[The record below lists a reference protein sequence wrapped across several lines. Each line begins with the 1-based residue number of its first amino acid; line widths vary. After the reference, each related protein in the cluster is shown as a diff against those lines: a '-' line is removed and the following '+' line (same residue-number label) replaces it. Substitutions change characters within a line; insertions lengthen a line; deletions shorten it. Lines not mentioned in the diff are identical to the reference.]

1 MDQDF
6 PPHHSLEALDF
17 DNSYARL
24 PAAFHA
30 KLVPTAIPDPY
41 WVSFNESAAA
51 LIDLD
56 PQELR
61 RPECLA
67 FFSGARMLP
76 GAEPLAMLYAG
87 HQFGH
92 YVPQLGDGRAILLGE
107 VVNSRGERWDLHLK
121 GAGETPFSRAGDG
134 RAVLRSSIREY
145 LCCEAMHGLG
155 IPSTRALCI
164 VGSDLEVYRE
174 QIESAATLLRMAPS
188 HVRFGSF
195 EVFFYRNQYAELKIL
210 ADYVI
215 ALHYPHLAHAPDK
228 YPQFLREV
236 VERTARLMADW
247 QAAGFAHGVMN
258 TDNMSILGITLD
270 YGPYGFLDHYDGGF
284 ICNHS
289 DHQGRYAFDQQPDIG
304 AWNLTCLAQALT
316 PLMSVDEAREA
327 MAAYEPTFVAHYLE
341 RMAAKLGLAHS
352 DELAPLVNRLLAL
365 LHDNRVDYT
374 IFFRRLNAFQSAAE
388 SRNDAVRDLFLD
400 RAAFDTWAKD
410 YASLLRQFGEPDA
423 ARKARMD
430 RVNPK
435 FILRNYLAQSAIE
448 KAQAHDFTE
457 VDRLLMLL
465 QSPFDEHPA
474 LEAYAGFPPDW
485 AAGIEV
491 SCSS

>member
-1 MDQDF
+1 MNREF
-6 PPHHSLEALDF
+6 PPQHTLETLNF

-24 PAAFHA
+24 TDAFHA
-30 KLVPTAIPDPY
+30 KLTPTAITQPY
-41 WVSFNESAAA
+41 LVSFNDSAAA

-56 PQELR
+56 PLESQR
-61 RPECLA
+61 VA
-67 FFSGARMLP
+67 FLEYFSGQKNLP

-92 YVPQLGDGRAILLGE
+92 YVQQLGDGRAILLGE
-107 VVNSRGERWDLHLK
+107 VVNSRGQRWDLHLK

-164 VGSDLEVYRE
+164 VGSDMEVYRE

-195 EVFFYRNQYAELKIL
+195 EVFFYRNQHEELKTL

-215 ALHYPHLAHAPDK
+215 DQHYPHLTAAKDK
-228 YPQFLREV
+228 YAQFLREV
-236 VERTARLMADW
+236 VRRTARLMAEW
-247 QAAGFAHGVMN
+247 QAVGFAHGVMN

-284 ICNHS
+284 VCNHS

-316 PLMSVDEAREA
+316 PLMSVAEARDALSE
-327 MAAYEPTFVAHYLE
+327 YQQTFVAHYLD
-341 RMAAKLGLAHS
+341 RMAAKLGVERS
-352 DELAPLVNRLLAL
+352 PELAPLVNRLLEL
-365 LHDNRVDYT
+365 LHENHVDYT
-374 IFFRRLNAFQSAAE
+374 IFFRRLNAFQSVAE
-388 SRNDAVRDLFLD
+388 NRNDAVRDLFLD
-400 RAAFDTWAKD
+400 RMAFDSWAQD
-410 YASLLRQFGEPDA
+410 YAALLRQSGESDT
-423 ARKARMD
+423 ARKVRMD
-430 RVNPK
+430 RMNPK
-435 FILRNYLAQSAIE
+435 FILRNYLSQAAIE
-448 KAQAHDFTE
+448 KAQAHDFSE
-457 VDRLLMLL
+457 VDLLLRLL
-465 QSPFDEHPA
+465 QSPFDEHSA
-474 LEAYAGFPPDW
+474 WERYADFPPDW
-485 AAGIEV
+485 AGTLTV